1 MCERVAASIDAT
13 LFKCKYPQI
22 LFFVK
27 NGAKTMN

>member
-13 LFKCKYPQI
+13 LFKCKI
-22 LFFVK
+22 SCFFVK